1 MFRIYS
7 FLAHTQFRKV
17 YKTITQQHP
26 IIVFLY
32 YRVQSQDAI
41 CDFEV
46 IQLLLILFAL
56 STKVCYSKWNTSIYN
71 YFLYIW
77 LRYVHRLS
85 LTLPI
90 LTLTLFLSLHVF
102 IFSRISKSK
111 SLVVLAS
118 KDHES
123 ECYGNS
129 LQTFGAFEIY
139 ENDVWTWYP
148 SKFYGPRISI
158 LLTSFI
164 HMTTSMN
171 LRKHFSFI
179 LFDSVNFSDLHG
191 AFLYA

>member
-85 LTLPI
+85 LTLPT
-90 LTLTLFLSLHVF
+90 LTLTLSLSLSLSLHIYF
-102 IFSRISKSK
+102 FQDFEILIFSSFCIKRPWIGM
-111 SLVVLAS
+111 LW
-118 KDHES
+118 E
-123 ECYGNS
+123 
-129 LQTFGAFEIY
+129 
-139 ENDVWTWYP
+139 
-148 SKFYGPRISI
+148 
-158 LLTSFI
+158 LTTNFWCI
-164 HMTTSMN
+164 RD
-171 LRKHFSFI
+171 LRKWCMNMVSI
-179 LFDSVNFSDLHG
+179 
-191 AFLYA
+191 